1 MRAGSLATVACVV
14 LAAAAISAAP
24 TGLPSRTSLA
34 EQVELAA
41 RQIQQHSDP
50 ADSTSPTTAAEPGPS
65 DSTGP
70 DATGTTDPA
79 EDSSAPSPS
88 STKKP
93 PEPQHQR
100 VISYGM
106 AILALG
112 AVILFYSAIWLT
124 AWRSKVVRA
133 RRRGQKPERLRDWVR
148 REMCIGGE
156 GCIIGP
162 RRREAPDEHDYELL
176 GREQVVVRPRAP
188 KDLGLVSA
196 LFGYR

>member
-1 MRAGSLATVACVV
+1 MRAGSLVFAACVV
-14 LAAAAISAAP
+14 LAAGISAAP
-24 TGLPSRTSLA
+24 TGLPSTAAGVDSLVA
-34 EQVELAA
+34 EPVA

-50 ADSTSPTTAAEPGPS
+50 ADSTAPTPTTAAESNPS
-65 DSTGP
+65 DSTAA
-70 DATGTTDPA
+70 DATDTTDPTDA
-79 EDSSAPSPS
+79 STPFPS

-162 RRREAPDEHDYELL
+162 PRRQAPDEHDYELL
-176 GREQVVVRPRAP
+176 GREQVAPPRAP
-188 KDLGLVSA
+188 KDLGL
-196 LFGYR
+196 